1 MKWLRSIKREYVI
14 LACMIAVQVIYLT
27 CMFAANK
34 QGFHSDE
41 LWEYGIGNAAW
52 NEYRYDGNVLI
63 PTKTNEWIESKHLK
77 EYITVSRDEIFDYKS
92 AYMNS
97 SNDYNPPLSYMMMH
111 LICSFFVDKWSMW
124 YGFALNMMYFVVTQI
139 FVYKLTYSITK
150 KEYASL
156 LSVAFFGFTMG
167 AQEIFTY
174 IRFYAPG
181 TMLTVIALY
190 YASELYNNRDN
201 KETHKK
207 LLIKLFVFNLLGF
220 LTLHLAVVAAFAIT
234 AMYCLYYL
242 VTKRFRL
249 MFKYGFTLLGAFV
262 ASVALYPR
270 TIYNLFMP
278 TSEYD
283 YATSMYPFDMQVRYY
298 WAFITNDIFGVH
310 TSVWHTMT
318 LTYIGYVIL
327 IAVLLILP
335 LMFVFRK
342 EVWLKKILAKVS
354 DAAKLVWNK
363 VKHPQYTY
371 LVMAVTVCFIL
382 FMDSI
387 RTSVYGMGIFT
398 NRYAFIAYPMLAIL
412 FVAVVTSVAV
422 WIKDKKAM
430 RIVCCMICMLFCVL
444 SNILSYNNYYQKHQE
459 TGISLKDIESDANS
473 IVLLSSEWLLICF
486 TNEIGETAEFFATTY
501 DTAMEAY
508 YRMDSIDAT
517 RPLYLIIDES
527 EMDKGEQKKIH
538 NKNEN
543 LKIENAGKSD
553 QYKKDEYLDFYENLD
568 GATKCELVGTDAIFA
583 RPVEIYRLN

>member
-1 MKWLRSIKREYVI
+1 
-14 LACMIAVQVIYLT
+14 
-27 CMFAANK
+27 
-34 QGFHSDE
+34 
-41 LWEYGIGNAAW
+41 
-52 NEYRYDGNVLI
+52 
-63 PTKTNEWIESKHLK
+63 
-77 EYITVSRDEIFDYKS
+77 
-92 AYMNS
+92 
-97 SNDYNPPLSYMMMH
+97 
-111 LICSFFVDKWSMW
+111 MW

-190 YASELYNNRDN
+190 YASELYNNRNN

-283 YATSMYPFDMQVRYY
+283 YATSMYPFDMQLRYY

-354 DAAKLVWNK
+354 YAAKLVWNK
-363 VKHPQYTY
+363 VRHPQYTY

-387 RTSVYGMGIFT
+387 RTSVYRMGIFA
-398 NRYAFIAYPMLAIL
+398 NRYAFIAYPILTIL
-412 FVAVVTSVAV
+412 FVAAVTSVAV
-422 WIKDKKAM
+422 WIKDKKAI
-430 RIVCCMICMLFCVL
+430 RIVCCMICMLLCVL
-444 SNILSYNNYYQKHQE
+444 SNILSYNNYYQKHEE
-459 TGISLKDIESDANS
+459 TGVSLKDIESDANS
-473 IVLLSSEWLLICF
+473 IILLSREWLLVCF
-486 TNEIGETAEFFATTY
+486 TNELWDTGKYFATSY
-501 DTAMEAY
+501 NNAMKTDYKLEQ
-508 YRMDSIDAT
+508 IDMT
-517 RPLYLIIDES
+517 KPLYLIVEKAGMNRGEIYEEVENIQIEDV
-527 EMDKGEQKKIH
+527 DKY
-538 NKNEN
+538 NR
-543 LKIENAGKSD
+543 
-553 QYKKDEYLDFYENLD
+553 YKEDEYIEFYKNLD
-568 GATKCELVGTDAIFA
+568 GVTKCEHVGTDSIFS

>member
-190 YASELYNNRDN
+190 YASELYNNRNN

-249 MFKYGFTLLGAFV
+249 MFKYGFTLLGTFA

-270 TIYNLFMP
+270 TIYNLFSP
-278 TSEYD
+278 VGEYD
-283 YATSMYPFDMQVRYY
+283 YAGSMYPVEFQLKYY
-298 WAFITNDIFGVH
+298 WSFITNDLIGVH
-310 TSVWHTMT
+310 TSIWKTMT
-318 LTYIGYVIL
+318 LEYIGYM
-327 IAVLLILP
+327 LLIVVLIVLP
-335 LMFVFRK
+335 LFFVFRNEGWTK
-342 EVWLKKILAKVS
+342 KILKKIKDVIIFVVAK
-354 DAAKLVWNK
+354 AKK
-363 VKHPQYTY
+363 PQFTY
-371 LVMAVTVCFIL
+371 VVMIIAVCFII
-382 FMDSI
+382 FMDSR
-387 RTSVYGMGIFT
+387 RTSVFLMGKYS
-398 NRYAFIAYPMLAIL
+398 NRYAFIAYPI
-412 FVAVVTSVAV
+412 FVVLIVSAVVSCFLWISKSRKAYYVATL
-422 WIKDKKAM
+422 
-430 RIVCCMICMLFCVL
+430 VCAIFCVL
-444 SNILSYNNYYQKHQE
+444 SNVMASNPYYLKHTE
-459 TGISLKDIESDANS
+459 TGITLKNIEENSNS
-473 IVLLSSEWLLICF
+473 IILLDKEWLLICM
-486 TNEIGETAEFFATTY
+486 TNELCDSGMYFATTY
-501 DTAMEAY
+501 DDAMNQDY
-508 YRMDSIDAT
+508 NLNKFTDSSN
-517 RPLYLIIDES
+517 LYLIIDTS
-527 EMDKGEQKKIH
+527 GMDRGDVLE
-538 NKNEN
+538 KNITNFKFED
-543 LKIENAGKSD
+543 SD
-553 QYKKDEYLDFYENLD
+553 ELNVYKKDDYLNFYKGID
-568 GATKCELVGTDAIFA
+568 GVTKCELVGTDAIFS